1 MIRKL
6 LLAISAFAMASALMA
21 DFPDDFQAA
30 RKFFDTGKN
39 KEAQEFFEKLAASAP
54 TPKNKAEC
62 LSYAAKALGRDKTQY
77 DAAIEAAKKIEV
89 KEISISTQMS
99 LMIDS
104 RKFKELLDAFKD
116 EDFGKF
122 PEVYQQQTY
131 YMRGYAERQ
140 LGQSDAAK
148 KDFIKA
154 VETAGSDSSVKINA
168 LAALDDVYF
177 QAKDYENVVKT
188 SKQVFELKGFNN
200 SWCYLVPVLNCA
212 NAQVAQ
218 GKLDD
223 ALETMKLLDHM
234 NSGVYRCQALVLLG
248 DIYAAQGK
256 KDEAAKNYNEAAG
269 MKGQSGIQDY
279 LPAQAQKKKEELG
292 KQVE

>member
-6 LLAISAFAMASALMA
+6 LLAVSLVSLASALMA

-30 RKFFDTGKN
+30 KKLFDASKN
-39 KEAQEFFEKLAASAP
+39 KEAQESFEKLAASAP
-54 TPKNKAEC
+54 TPKSKAEC

-89 KEISISTQMS
+89 KEISINTQLS
-99 LMIDS
+99 LMFDN
-104 RKFKELLDAFKD
+104 RKFKELIDAFKD

-122 PEVYQQQTY
+122 PEAYQQQAY
-131 YMRGYAERQ
+131 YMRGYAERS

-148 KDFIKA
+148 KDLIKA
-154 VETAGSDSSVKINA
+154 VETAGSDLSVKIIA

-177 QAKDYENVVKT
+177 QAKDYDNVIKT

-212 NAQVAQ
+212 NAQIAQ

-223 ALETMKLLDHM
+223 ALETMKLIDHM
-234 NSGVYRCQALVLLG
+234 KTGVYKCQALVLLG

-256 KDEAAKNYNEAAG
+256 KDEAAKSYNEAAG

-279 LPAQAQKKKEELG
+279 LPAQAQKKLDELG
-292 KQVE
+292 K

>member
-1 MIRKL
+1 MIKKL
-6 LLAISAFAMASALMA
+6 LIAGTLVIIASGLMA

-30 RKFFDTGKN
+30 KKLFDTSKN
-39 KEAQEFFEKLAASAP
+39 KEAQESFEKLAAAAP
-54 TPKNKAEC
+54 TPKSKAEC
-62 LSYAAKALGRDKTQY
+62 LAYAAKALGRDKTQY

-89 KEISISTQMS
+89 KEISATTQMS
-99 LMIDS
+99 LMTDN
-104 RKFKELLDAFKD
+104 RKFKELLDIFKD

-122 PEVYQQQTY
+122 PEAYQQQAY
-131 YMRGYAERQ
+131 YMRGYAERS

-154 VETAGSDSSVKINA
+154 VETSGSDLSVKIIA

-177 QAKDYENVVKT
+177 QAKDYDSVVKT

-223 ALETMKLLDHM
+223 ALETIKLIDHM
-234 NSGVYRCQALVLLG
+234 KTGVYRCQALVLFG

-256 KDEAAKNYNEAAG
+256 KEEAAKNYSEAAG

-279 LPAQAQKKKEELG
+279 LPAQAQKKLDELG
-292 KQVE
+292 K

>member
-6 LLAISAFAMASALMA
+6 LLAVSLVSLASALMA

-30 RKFFDTGKN
+30 KKLFDASKN
-39 KEAQEFFEKLAASAP
+39 KEAQESFEKLAASAP
-54 TPKNKAEC
+54 TPKSKAEC

-89 KEISISTQMS
+89 KEISINTQLS
-99 LMIDS
+99 LMFDN
-104 RKFKELLDAFKD
+104 RKFKELIDAFKD

-122 PEVYQQQTY
+122 PEAYQQQAY
-131 YMRGYAERQ
+131 YMRGYAERS

-148 KDFIKA
+148 KDLIKA
-154 VETAGSDSSVKINA
+154 VETAGSDLSVKIIA

-177 QAKDYENVVKT
+177 QAKDYDNVIKT

-212 NAQVAQ
+212 NAQIAQ

-223 ALETMKLLDHM
+223 ALETMKLIDHM
-234 NSGVYRCQALVLLG
+234 KTGVYKCQALVLLG
-248 DIYAAQGK
+248 DIYAAQCK
-256 KDEAAKNYNEAAG
+256 
-269 MKGQSGIQDY
+269 
-279 LPAQAQKKKEELG
+279 
-292 KQVE
+292 

>member
-1 MIRKL
+1 MLKKL
-6 LLAISAFAMASALMA
+6 LTALALFSMASGLMA

-30 RKFFDTGKN
+30 KKLFDTVRN
-39 KEAQEFFEKLAASAP
+39 KEARESFEKLAASAP
-54 TPKNKAEC
+54 SPKSKAEC
-62 LSYAAKALGRDKTQY
+62 LSYAAKALGRDKAQY

-89 KEISISTQMS
+89 REISISTQLS
-99 LMIDS
+99 LMIDN
-104 RKFKELLDAFKD
+104 RKFKEVLDAFKD

-122 PEVYQQQTY
+122 PEAYQQQAY
-131 YMRGYAERQ
+131 YMRGYAERS

-154 VETAGSDSSVKINA
+154 VETSGSDLSVKIIA

-200 SWCYLVPVLNCA
+200 SWFYLVPVLNCA
-212 NAQVAQ
+212 NAQMAQ
-218 GKLDD
+218 GKLDE

-234 NSGVYRCQALVLLG
+234 NSGVYRCQALILFG

-256 KDEAAKNYNEAAG
+256 KDEAVKNYNEAVS
-269 MKGQSGIQDY
+269 MKGQAGIQDY
-279 LPAQAQKKKEELG
+279 LISQAQKKLEELR
-292 KQVE
+292 K